1 MFVENVHSSSSISPT
16 SGPGPK
22 LDNYFHSHLFKTLEN
37 EKPSL
42 ISSVKEDINK
52 RQTQEKQ
59 KQIETFQFENRIGFR
74 SSPDP
79 IDTVVF
85 IKEGRLKTPEFGP
98 AFEQIHSSLIE
109 IMRRKNKEKNKIF
122 PSSFITSF
130 RLKRKFYEES
140 FILSLSPDQ
149 TDI

>member
-1 MFVENVHSSSSISPT
+1 M
-16 SGPGPK
+16 
-22 LDNYFHSHLFKTLEN
+22 
-37 EKPSL
+37 
-42 ISSVKEDINK
+42 SSVKEDINK

-149 TDI
+149 TDLVFCQQYI